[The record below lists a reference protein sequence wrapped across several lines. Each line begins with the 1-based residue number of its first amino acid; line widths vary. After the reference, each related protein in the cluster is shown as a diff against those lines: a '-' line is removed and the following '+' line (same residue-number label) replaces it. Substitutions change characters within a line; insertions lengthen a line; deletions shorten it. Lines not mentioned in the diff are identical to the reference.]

1 MVRRG
6 RLADAARPIGQ
17 HEGMTDASLV
27 GRLLVATPQLGDPT
41 FRRSVVLMLDHD
53 EDGSLGV
60 VINRPTAVSVDE
72 ILPVWQPYTA
82 VPGVVFQGG
91 PVALDSALALATV
104 PGETEPLGWR
114 RVSGGLGLI
123 DLDAPAR
130 AARRRS

>member
-1 MVRRG
+1 
-6 RLADAARPIGQ
+6 
-17 HEGMTDASLV
+17 MTDAHLV
-27 GRLLVATPQLGDPT
+27 GRLLVATPLLGDPT
-41 FRRSVVLMLDHD
+41 FRRTVVLVLDHD

-60 VINRPTAVSVDE
+60 VINRPTAVNVDE

-123 DLDAPAR
+123 DLDAPPELLA
-130 AARRRS
+130 SELSGM